1 VGYVTDRRHRGS
13 RADSVTAM
21 TNDHASEPKKLPTKT
36 LLVGMDLGH
45 TYRVF
50 NEYRPFEHGERIPVD
65 PPGTVAIV
73 RGSRTVETEGG
84 ELMLEYVVE
93 LEQPGNGVSQS

>member
-1 VGYVTDRRHRGS
+1 MLGHQAIRFTPATDRICRVCERVSDVTRRDS
-13 RADSVTAM
+13 RPDSVTAM
-21 TNDHASEPKKLPTKT
+21 TNDVSSEPKTLPIKT

-50 NEYRPFEHGERIPVD
+50 NEYRPFGHGERIPVD

-73 RGSRTVETEGG
+73 RGSRTVETERR
-84 ELMLEYVVE
+84 
-93 LEQPGNGVSQS
+93 